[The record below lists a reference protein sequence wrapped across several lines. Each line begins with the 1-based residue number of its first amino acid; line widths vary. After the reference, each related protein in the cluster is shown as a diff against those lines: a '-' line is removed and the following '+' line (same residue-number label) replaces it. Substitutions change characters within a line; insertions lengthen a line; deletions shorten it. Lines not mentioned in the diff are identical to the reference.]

1 MNKVENEKVSQV
13 IKWIRKS
20 NGNMMIWD
28 TLCGD
33 SWFDLTVGD
42 CIDMLEQT
50 AEAGMYEYAL
60 ILIARLNRCQY
71 VDEAI
76 TNIIVNRINE
86 TSSDVGVI
94 TECIKE
100 LKNIAKQRNIVE
112 KNVQEFVK
120 L

>member
-1 MNKVENEKVSQV
+1 MHNEENEKASRV
-13 IKWIRKS
+13 IRWIRKS

-50 AEAGMYEYAL
+50 AGAGMYEYAL
-60 ILIARLNRCQY
+60 ILIARLDKCQY

-76 TNIIVNRINE
+76 TNIVVNRINE
-86 TSSDVGVI
+86 ASPDVGVI

-100 LKNIAKQRNIVE
+100 LKNVAKQRNLME